1 MKAFEDGLDLVR
13 VEYPKVPGQIN
24 KDVVAVKNE
33 NQLRSKFAAF
43 DPAKRDSNDLLAS
56 IAALLGMG
64 SLGQLAGAIDPRE
77 LPSIRKKDSF
87 YEE

>member
-1 MKAFEDGLDLVR
+1 
-13 VEYPKVPGQIN
+13 
-24 KDVVAVKNE
+24 
-33 NQLRSKFAAF
+33 
-43 DPAKRDSNDLLAS
+43 LAS